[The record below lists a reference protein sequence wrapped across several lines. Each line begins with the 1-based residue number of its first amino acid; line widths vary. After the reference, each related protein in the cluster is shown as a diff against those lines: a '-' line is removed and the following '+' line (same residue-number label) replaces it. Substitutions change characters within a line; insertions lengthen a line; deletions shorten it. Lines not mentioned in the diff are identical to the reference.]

1 MVAARGSAPRRRR
14 PPRARS
20 AVALLRELA
29 RRASVSYLRLEKGDD
44 VVVWRRA
51 A

>member
-1 MVAARGSAPRRRR
+1 VRLLHELGKR
-14 PPRARS
+14 PS
-20 AVALLRELA
+20 IG
-29 RRASVSYLRLEKGDD
+29 YLRLEKGDD